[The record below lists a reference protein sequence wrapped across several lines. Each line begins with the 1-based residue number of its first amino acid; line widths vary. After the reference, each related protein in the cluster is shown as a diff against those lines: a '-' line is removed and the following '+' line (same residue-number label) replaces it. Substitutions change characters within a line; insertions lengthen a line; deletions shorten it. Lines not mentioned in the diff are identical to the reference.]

1 MKRITS
7 FLMVAMLLITQALAV
22 ETVIT
27 KDKEFRID
35 LVRVDP
41 TPLEPGKMATLHFDL
56 TVLGDETKNVAISFV
71 DEYPFTSINKEI
83 SLEGLMKGS
92 RVPFQFEVEIAPGIS
107 LGSYKVSLQYF
118 SEKIKSTISE
128 SFNVA
133 VKDISPV
140 LKTVS
145 FTSIPEAL
153 EPGKPAKLMLTVENT
168 AGSKIKDVSLK
179 MTLENSSIPFAP
191 LLGGAERRIKEI
203 AINQRE
209 TVIVDILVQPD
220 AKVGVYKIPLK
231 LEYSDD
237 LGTKTQLNDLLA
249 VVVDAPVQLT
259 ALLDD
264 DNTLKINEKGKITV
278 SISNRGLNDVKFLAV
293 TLLEKSGYKILSNSM
308 VYIGNLESDDY
319 DTADFSIF
327 PEEKTTASI
336 VLNYKDTFNNDYEE
350 TFEMPLPL
358 YSASEAKRYGLEKG
372 SNIPS
377 IIISLIFLVA
387 AISFMRKWYQK
398 KSFTKALVLFVVSF
412 ALGIFELF
420 RLLRPVHLRNRL
432 KELLKEKGKDDQ

>member
-92 RVPFQFEVEIAPGIS
+92 RVRFQFEVEIAPGIS

-153 EPGKPAKLMLTVENT
+153 EPGKPAKLILTVETT
-168 AGSKIKDVSLK
+168 AG
-179 MTLENSSIPFAP
+179 
-191 LLGGAERRIKEI
+191 
-203 AINQRE
+203 
-209 TVIVDILVQPD
+209 
-220 AKVGVYKIPLK
+220 
-231 LEYSDD
+231 
-237 LGTKTQLNDLLA
+237 
-249 VVVDAPVQLT
+249 
-259 ALLDD
+259 
-264 DNTLKINEKGKITV
+264 
-278 SISNRGLNDVKFLAV
+278 
-293 TLLEKSGYKILSNSM
+293 
-308 VYIGNLESDDY
+308 
-319 DTADFSIF
+319 
-327 PEEKTTASI
+327 
-336 VLNYKDTFNNDYEE
+336 
-350 TFEMPLPL
+350 
-358 YSASEAKRYGLEKG
+358 
-372 SNIPS
+372 
-377 IIISLIFLVA
+377 
-387 AISFMRKWYQK
+387 
-398 KSFTKALVLFVVSF
+398 
-412 ALGIFELF
+412 
-420 RLLRPVHLRNRL
+420 
-432 KELLKEKGKDDQ
+432 